1 MRTRPSTAPACP
13 PERRGGG
20 RSRGSHARGPERTPG
35 RAGAARSGPPQDAAA
50 RTGPDSAGAGATGE
64 RTRAGRSRTARGQA
78 ARGRAGAP
86 TAPGAAWHAAK
97 VWRGPRTVRAKVV
110 SLLMVPIISL
120 MALWGLAAVSTAQNM
135 WSLLQL
141 RTVNTDVREPIETA
155 ISALQQERAAAM
167 RLLSVTNE
175 STNIG
180 GAQTGY
186 QADFD
191 TTDSAQAQIQTGAQQ
206 AAAALAYLGSDT
218 QQRINALM
226 NSLGS
231 LGTLRHQVADGTIG
245 LAAAYSD
252 YCATIDDAFA
262 VEGSLAAIQDDTAG
276 SEAQPA
282 LQLAQA
288 GEMLARQDSVLAAA
302 YSSGRISQADYQEFV
317 GAAYSQNLLQLDA
330 SRALRPADE
339 TAYQR
344 VVGSAQYLQL
354 RREQTAVLATGT
366 GAAAALGFTLEDW
379 NRPESVTLSGFD
391 AVATAAGESAVA
403 GIDPYSDL
411 LTTPQGVAVL
421 VGLAAVLLSLLV
433 SVRIGRGLVLELVG
447 LRDTALDLARRR
459 LPRAI
464 ARLRAGQSVDVDAEA
479 PPPVAVE
486 DEIGQVAEA
495 LAAAARAAIQAA
507 VERAEVVSAVAGVF
521 LNLARRSQLLVHRQL
536 ALLDT
541 MERRNEDPDELEDL
555 FRLDHLATRMR
566 RHAEGLIILSG
577 AAPGRGWRKP
587 VPLMDVLR
595 AAVAEVEDYARVDVR
610 RLELVHLAGAAVADL
625 THLLAELVE
634 NATVFS
640 PPHTRVQ
647 VRGEPVGS
655 GFAIDIEDRGLGMGE
670 QAITEANQRIAGAD
684 RTDLFDSD
692 RLGLFVVSRLAQ
704 RHHIQVT
711 LGRSAYG
718 GTTAVVLL
726 PKELL
731 ENTAAGSYSQA
742 EAEYRQVGDEE
753 SEAPNGAPNE
763 APQGEGIGENG
774 VGSVSN
780 GASEGEETDVAEN
793 ETAPEPILIAVPGQF
808 DAVAL
813 SGLDEAGSLTN
824 GSRHVNGYY
833 RTLAA
838 LHADQP
844 TGSTDP
850 GLADQGSSE
859 PDLSAPDTASPET
872 PDLLPGQTDS
882 APWDTLHPHAPLS
895 DQAQPTETGSTSP
908 DSASWDA
915 LRASPLHS
923 DSFHSTESSPAPPDP
938 APGDTSRMRVS
949 LADRSPSAEDGS
961 RPPDSEYWDTTL
973 SGQVGSVQADS
984 LPPYSDPA
992 HPARLRTVPDQPFR
1006 RPAGKPSGPLPPSGK
1021 SAAQVSEELPRRVR
1035 QASLAPQL
1043 RVDPHGPGDP
1053 ADRVPPHPS
1062 APVTPERARATMAA
1076 FQAGWIRGRSELV
1089 GESAARPGPAAAGRS
1104 VFDTGEF
1111 ATGGFNGNE
1120 FAGSE
1125 AADPSSAGACDG

>member
-1 MRTRPSTAPACP
+1 MHTRPSTAPACP

-35 RAGAARSGPPQDAAA
+35 RAGPARSGPQPDVAT
-50 RTGPDSAGAGATGE
+50 RTGPDAAGAGTGGE
-64 RTRAGRSRTARGQA
+64 RARAGRSRTARGQTV
-78 ARGRAGAP
+78 RGHAGAP
-86 TAPGAAWHAAK
+86 TAPGAPWHAAK

-167 RLLSVTNE
+167 RLLSVSNE
-175 STNIG
+175 GTDIG

-186 QADFD
+186 QADFAA
-191 TTDSAQAQIQTGAQQ
+191 TDNAQAQIRTGAQQ

-218 QQRINALM
+218 QQRINTLM
-226 NSLGS
+226 SSLGS

-245 LAAAYSD
+245 VAAAYSD
-252 YCATIDDAFA
+252 YCAAIDDAFA
-262 VEGSLAAIQDDTAG
+262 VEGSLAALQDDTAG

-302 YSSGRISQADYQEFV
+302 YSAGRISQADYQEFV

-330 SRALRPADE
+330 SRALRPADQA
-339 TAYQR
+339 AYQR

-354 RREQTAVLATGT
+354 RREQTTVLATGT
-366 GAAAALGFTLEDW
+366 GTAAALGFTLADW
-379 NRPESVTLSGFD
+379 TRPESVTLSGFD
-391 AVATAAGESAVA
+391 SVATAAGETAVA
-403 GIDPYSDL
+403 GIDPYSYL
-411 LTTPQGVAVL
+411 LTTPQGLAVL

-433 SVRIGRGLVLELVG
+433 SVQIGRGLVLELVG

-464 ARLRAGQSVDVDAEA
+464 ARLRAGLSVDVDVEA
-479 PPPVAVE
+479 PPAVAVE

-670 QAITEANQRIAGAD
+670 HAITEANQRIAGAD

-742 EAEYRQVGDEE
+742 EVEHRQTGDEE
-753 SEAPNGAPNE
+753 AEETRGELTGQSEFADASIGAS
-763 APQGEGIGENG
+763 AAAGVGVRVGISG

-780 GASEGEETDVAEN
+780 GVFEGEASGEAGEN
-793 ETAPEPILIAVPGQF
+793 TTAPEPILIAVPGQF
-808 DAVAL
+808 DGGTL
-813 SGLDEAGSLTN
+813 TGLDEA
-824 GSRHVNGYY
+824 
-833 RTLAA
+833 
-838 LHADQP
+838 
-844 TGSTDP
+844 
-850 GLADQGSSE
+850 
-859 PDLSAPDTASPET
+859 
-872 PDLLPGQTDS
+872 DS
-882 APWDTLHPHAPLS
+882 APWDTLHPRAPHP
-895 DQAQPTETGSTSP
+895 DQAQPAETGSTPP

-915 LRASPLHS
+915 LRASSLHS
-923 DSFHSTESSPAPPDP
+923 DSFHSPESSPAPPDP
-938 APGDTSRMRVS
+938 APGDTSRRRVS
-949 LADRSPSAEDGS
+949 LADRVPQTEDGS

-973 SGQVGSVQADS
+973 SGQISSVQSDS
-984 LPPYSDPA
+984 LPPYSDP
-992 HPARLRTVPDQPFR
+992 PRSARGRSGVPDQPFR
-1006 RPAGKPSGPLPPSGK
+1006 RPAAKPSGPLPPSGK
-1021 SAAQVSEELPRRVR
+1021 STAQVSEELPRRVR

-1053 ADRVPPHPS
+1053 ADRVPPHPG

-1089 GESAARPGPAAAGRS
+1089 GECAARPGPAAAGRS

-1111 ATGGFNGNE
+1111 ATGE
-1120 FAGSE
+1120 FAGSQ
-1125 AADPSSAGACDG
+1125 AADPSAAGTPDG